1 MNQLYVTL
9 ITNIRLDIIFTK
21 SWDFLNVSFFQNY
34 RRYEALWTSLVLFDK
49 EQKRSLNILFTL
61 MFIWTPCIFIN
72 FEMYLTVFKIGL
84 IKQRRVKFIMEN
96 WSWVEVEI
104 FEYNGFYSR
113 NKFIIWKLLQHNG
126 QLSNMRL

>member
-1 MNQLYVTL
+1 MFRSFK
-9 ITNIRLDIIFTK
+9 ITGDMKHFERI
-21 SWDFLNVSFFQNY
+21 
-34 RRYEALWTSLVLFDK
+34 WTSLVLFDK
-49 EQKRSLNILFTL
+49 EQRRSLNILSTV

-104 FEYNGFYSR
+104 F
-113 NKFIIWKLLQHNG
+113 
-126 QLSNMRL
+126 